1 MQPLSVIPAADGQDA
16 QFGRKSPVRT
26 HRKTRR
32 LFEQLVDPLYEVGE
46 DAEER
51 FVEDAVEVAVIAVHI
66 RRRPQFAHQ
75 GLRTVGFGGFSQFH
89 PVFVDPADV
98 MRGELHVAEHITVFD
113 LVGIAQM
120 VVHDPELFVAFVK
133 PPVDFVNQGGVAPQ
147 PPVLALR
154 VEQQPGL

>member
-1 MQPLSVIPAADGQDA
+1 
-16 QFGRKSPVRT
+16 
-26 HRKTRR
+26 
-32 LFEQLVDPLYEVGE
+32 
-46 DAEER
+46 
-51 FVEDAVEVAVIAVHI
+51 
-66 RRRPQFAHQ
+66 
-75 GLRTVGFGGFSQFH
+75 
-89 PVFVDPADV
+89 

-154 VEQQPGL
+154 VEQQQGYDHQQKQENADHDRQDAAAGVDAVNHA

>member
-1 MQPLSVIPAADGQDA
+1 MGAKQQAYKNLADTMIKNFSKRNIEAFYCDDRSQ
-16 QFGRKSPVRT
+16 
-26 HRKTRR
+26 
-32 LFEQLVDPLYEVGE
+32 
-46 DAEER
+46 
-51 FVEDAVEVAVIAVHI
+51 AVSLAMEMMKD
-66 RRRPQFAHQ
+66 
-75 GLRTVGFGGFSQFH
+75 GSTVGFGGFSQFH

-147 PPVLALR
+147 PPVWNSSRAMITSRSRKTLTMTVRMRLR
-154 VEQQPGL
+154 ELML